1 MISSSYCS
9 MWKFLNLF
17 TAVCLYVYFSGHVSP
32 CQPNP
37 CNGGG
42 SCEEHDNTFTCYCPT
57 DRTGERCERRLSE
70 NDLRI
75 PNFNGNSFVE
85 LLPMENPSHKVSVEI
100 EFKAYNSEGIL
111 LFAQQDSKM
120 GNDFISIHL
129 KEGFVE
135 FTFDLGTGPARIRH
149 PRKIKLGQWHK
160 VQAKRWH
167 KWVLHLK
174 KKYFNMQ
181 NFEKG
186 HLSFRKSKKFFFVFH
201 GGWKP

>member
-1 MISSSYCS
+1 MQHDFSFKLSSQNCWICLHIISC
-9 MWKFLNLF
+9 LF
-17 TAVCLYVYFSGHVSP
+17 VYFSGHVSP

-37 CNGGG
+37 CDGGG
-42 SCEEHDNTFTCYCPT
+42 SCEEHDNTFTCFCPT

-167 KWVLHLK
+167 K
-174 KKYFNMQ
+174 
-181 NFEKG
+181 
-186 HLSFRKSKKFFFVFH
+186 
-201 GGWKP
+201 